1 MTEVKGRPEDINV
14 ICGGQ
19 GGDGSL
25 TVINI
30 LADVLR
36 SCGMKVYT
44 ERDVRSRIKGGITS
58 ATLRAFVGD
67 RLCIGS
73 DVDLLVAF
81 DTLAVK
87 LYSYR
92 LNSNS
97 VVIYDNSAGD
107 LTDDMGLPEGVRLIG
122 VPLSRCAVKSFRRD
136 IYKNSIA
143 FAVVGRLFGLDDAEM
158 KTSFEKRFARRGA
171 QLLKYNLEALEIG
184 CGLADEAGLTV
195 NDGRYAFETAESKRQ
210 MLITGNEATALGFA
224 VAGGR
229 FFAGYPITPS
239 TEVMEWLIKW
249 LPKFGGVVR
258 QAEDELSAVNMALG
272 ASLAGA
278 RSMTATCGPGV
289 SLMQEGIGQL
299 GMCEIPLVIVDAQ
312 RGGPSTGLPTKPEQ
326 SDINLLVYGGHGDF
340 PRAVLAPGTPQE
352 CFEISVA
359 ATNLSEQYQLP
370 VFIALDQAISQ
381 NLASVEPFEIDKVE
395 IDRGKRLSETDLSE
409 KEEYRRYAFT
419 KDGVSEYSIPGTP
432 GGMWLV
438 QGAEH
443 DEWGLVSTDPLNRTD
458 MVQKRLRKM
467 ESMKKDLPK
476 AVTHGVETAEIGF
489 IGVGA
494 TYGIIREAMDILESK
509 GIFTQYHQPR
519 TLFPMLDETPAFTER
534 CKKIFVV
541 EYNATGQIAN
551 LIKSHGG
558 NEEHLISYLQF
569 DGTPMKAKKLADF
582 VLEKLNLKKAEV
594 A

>member
-1 MTEVKGRPEDINV
+1 MTDTKPRAEDINV

-36 SCGMKVYT
+36 GGGMKVYT

-58 ATLRAFVGD
+58 ATLRGFLGD

-73 DVDLLVAF
+73 KLDLLVAF

-87 LYSYR
+87 LYAYR
-92 LNSNS
+92 LDSTS

-107 LTDDMGLPEGVRLIG
+107 LGDDVDIPEGARLIG

-143 FAVVGRLFGLDDAEM
+143 FAVVGRFLGLDDEEM
-158 KTSFEKRFARRGA
+158 RQSFNKRFARRGA
-171 QLLKYNLEALEIG
+171 QLLKYNLEALDIG
-184 CGLADEAGLTV
+184 FGLADDAGLSV
-195 NDGRYAFETAESKRQ
+195 GSGRYAFETAEAKPQ
-210 MLITGNEATALGFA
+210 MLITGNEATAFGFA
-224 VAGGR
+224 AAGGR

-239 TEVMEWLIKW
+239 TEIMEWLTKW
-249 LPKFGGVVR
+249 MPKFGGVVR
-258 QAEDELSAVNMALG
+258 QAEDELSSINMALG
-272 ASLAGA
+272 AALAGA
-278 RSMTATCGPGV
+278 RAMTATCGPGI

-340 PRAVLAPGTPQE
+340 PRAVLAPGTPKE
-352 CFEISVA
+352 CFDIAIA
-359 ATNLSEQYQLP
+359 ATNLAEQYQIP

-381 NLASVEPFEIDKVE
+381 NLASIEPFDFEQVS
-395 IDRGKRLSETDLSE
+395 IDRGKRLTSEDLAA

-443 DEWGLVSTDPLNRTD
+443 DEWGLVSTDPINRVD
-458 MVQKRLRKM
+458 MVEKRLRKM
-467 ESMKKDLPK
+467 ESMKADLPR
-476 AVTHGVETAEIGF
+476 AINHGPDTAEIGF

-494 TYGIIREAMDILESK
+494 TFGVIREAMDILQEQ
-509 GIFTQYHQPR
+509 GIYTQYHQPR
-519 TLFPMLDETPAFTER
+519 TLFPMLDETPAFTVGR
-534 CKKIFVV
+534 KKVFVV
-541 EYNATGQIAN
+541 EYNAIGQIAN
-551 LIKSHGG
+551 LIKSCGG
-558 NEEHLISYLQF
+558 LEENIISYLQF

-582 VLEKLNLKKAEV
+582 VIKELDLRKADV